1 MCMPISS
8 LCLHPYAIIRASHL
22 AEPSVKGGRA
32 SDSLGNMAAA
42 RSRGRG
48 HGQGAENG
56 AIAPVY
62 HKKQSSKVK
71 RMCSL
76 MVWLSC

>member
-8 LCLHPYAIIRASHL
+8 LCLNPCAIIRASHL

-32 SDSLGNMAAA
+32 GDSLGNMAAA
-42 RSRGRG
+42 RG
-48 HGQGAENG
+48 HEQGAENG

-71 RMCSL
+71 GMCSL